1 MELPLANLMT
11 RLGAMIPAPL
21 LPPVSTAHESC
32 CMVTDGLFFPG
43 ASPTIAS
50 MSSMGKMLK
59 QAKKM
64 EQQMAK
70 IQSDLAEQT
79 VEKTSGGGAVKAVAS
94 CDGVLK
100 SIKISPEAVDP
111 EDVEL
116 LEDMILT
123 AVSGAI
129 KEAKEISDTEMARVT
144 QGLSL
149 PGMM

>member
-1 MELPLANLMT
+1 
-11 RLGAMIPAPL
+11 
-21 LPPVSTAHESC
+21 
-32 CMVTDGLFFPG
+32 
-43 ASPTIAS
+43 

-70 IQSDLAEQT
+70 IQSDLAEKT